1 MERKNDRYDNKPIRF
16 YDKGDHYE
24 LWFMDDFCVP
34 GSGNM
39 WENGKE
45 YTLICDIAEE
55 LHNGD
60 ASKELH
66 IFIWSFGG
74 ACDTLS
80 TILQCI
86 EKYRRK
92 VAINM
97 GCADSCGW
105 ILFFACDERYA
116 ALHSEFLY
124 HEPSLFQFGKQEEC
138 AARIEYQRKRMSAMF
153 LNENI
158 QKYLTEEEKKLGQ
171 TTEIWITGADMILRG
186 GCRNYELYRKR
197 IAPKVVQNEFF
208 SFDNKIYRFDRGKMY
223 EYKQLGNHP
232 IEDCKLIEYDQED
245 ITCKEDWENA
255 ESILGDLLSQVKAC
269 KKGTASSTILKSK
282 LNQILTLMNKR
293 KV

>member
-1 MERKNDRYDNKPIRF
+1 MEKKTDRYDNKPIRF

-24 LWFMDDFCVP
+24 LWFMDDFCIP

-45 YTLICDIAEE
+45 YTLLCDIAEE

-60 ASKELH
+60 PNKELH
-66 IFIWSFGG
+66 IFIWSYGG
-74 ACDTLS
+74 SCDAVS

-92 VAINM
+92 VAVNM

-105 ILFFACDERYA
+105 ILFFSCDERYA
-116 ALHSEFLY
+116 SRHSEFLY

-138 AARIEYQRKRMSAMF
+138 AARVDYQRKRLAAMF
-153 LNENI
+153 MNENI

-171 TTEIWITGADMILRG
+171 TTEIWLTGDEMILRG
-186 GCRNYELYRKR
+186 GCRDYSLYKKR
-197 IAPKVVQNEFF
+197 IAPKVIENEFF
-208 SFDNKIYRFDRGKMY
+208 SFDDKIYRFDGSKMY

-232 IEDCKLIEYDQED
+232 LDDCSLISYDD
-245 ITCKEDWENA
+245 NALTSKEEWESC
-255 ESILGDLLSQVKAC
+255 ESVLSDLLTQVKAC
-269 KKGTASSTILKSK
+269 KKTPNKDIILKPNLMK
-282 LNQILTLMNKR
+282 LLKLINK
-293 KV
+293 KKG